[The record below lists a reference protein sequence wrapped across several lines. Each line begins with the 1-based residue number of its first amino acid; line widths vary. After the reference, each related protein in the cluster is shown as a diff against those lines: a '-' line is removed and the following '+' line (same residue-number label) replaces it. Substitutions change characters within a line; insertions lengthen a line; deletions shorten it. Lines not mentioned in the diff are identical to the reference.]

1 MALYD
6 PVNGVYRKVTKKYD
20 PIDGVYRKVTKAY
33 DPVDGV
39 YRQYF
44 GGDTIVGQ
52 VSVGDSVWANVNGEQ
67 TEFLV
72 VQQGNPDATMYDESC
87 NGTWLLWK
95 GYYNTTEFGFM
106 DNRDLSF
113 WLSGDLQE
121 MLDGALDSNVEA
133 AIHQTKIPYW
143 EPAGGVIT
151 NGVFDGSTRFFLLS
165 GYEVGFTSQNSN
177 YLPVD
182 GACLEYFVGANN
194 EKRVLEWGA
203 TWPLR
208 SVNTNS
214 PVDVWCVDEDGA
226 LASYSTEGETSFYVR
241 PAFILDSNT
250 PFVRAGGKNIIE

>member
-6 PVNGVYRKVTKKYD
+6 PVNGVYRKVTKRYD

-52 VSVGDSVWANVNGEQ
+52 VSVGDSVWTNVNGKQ

-95 GYYNTTEFGFM
+95 GRYNDTELGLR
-106 DNRDLSF
+106 DNRDLSL

-121 MLDGALDSNVEA
+121 MLEGAIDSNVEA
-133 AIHQTKIPYW
+133 AIKQAKIPFFN
-143 EPAGGVIT
+143 P
-151 NGVFDGSTRFFLLS
+151 NGWLLESGIYGKAIKFFLLS

-194 EKRVLEWGA
+194 EKRVLEWGVP
-203 TWPLR
+203 WLLR

-214 PVDVWCVDEDGA
+214 DIDVWCVDGDGA
-226 LASYSTEGETSFYVR
+226 PSSRSAETSFFCIR

-250 PFVRAGGKNIIE
+250 PFIRAGGKNII